1 MDTEV
6 TVVGIEAEE
15 KREGC
20 TESACVELGVVSEDT
35 QGSWLGWANDSG
47 LLFIRFS

>member
-35 QGSWLGWANDSG
+35 KGSILGWFMDGG
-47 LLFIRFS
+47 LLFIIPH